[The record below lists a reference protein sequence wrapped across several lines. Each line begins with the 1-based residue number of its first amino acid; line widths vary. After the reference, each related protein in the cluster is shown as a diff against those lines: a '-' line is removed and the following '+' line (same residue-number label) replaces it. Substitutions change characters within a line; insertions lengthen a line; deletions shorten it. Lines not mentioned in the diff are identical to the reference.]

1 MDDDFRDLYQY
12 IGVAVPAAGNA
23 RPARFERRAADER
36 PQLDSG
42 EDSPSSP
49 NHHRRQVKGKRK
61 TKSTVPVTHKS
72 EDDAD
77 FAPIE
82 AVVTPMKPSKKRAH
96 TPSKHPAVS
105 SPIRKKRN
113 SAKPAFEDRSQ
124 IARTP
129 SPLPKRHST
138 RQTPKVKAYV
148 EEDSDEEEE
157 DQVDEEQ
164 DEQEDESEAEV
175 EEALVADVS
184 LPPVSDGDDEVAKSG
199 SDD

>member
-23 RPARFERRAADER
+23 RPARFERRAPDER

-61 TKSTVPVTHKS
+61 TKFTVPATHES
-72 EDDAD
+72 DDDAD
-77 FAPIE
+77 FASIE
-82 AVVTPMKPSKKRAH
+82 AAVTPMKPSKKRAH
-96 TPSKHPAVS
+96 TPSKHPAMT
-105 SPIRKKRN
+105 SPTRKKRIG
-113 SAKPAFEDRSQ
+113 AKPASEDRIQ
-124 IARTP
+124 TARTP
-129 SPLPKRHST
+129 SPLPKRRST
-138 RQTPKVKAYV
+138 RQTPKAKTYV

-157 DQVDEEQ
+157 DQVDEEI
-164 DEQEDESEAEV
+164 DEQEDEEEAEV

-184 LPPVSDGDDEVAKSG
+184 LPPVSDGDDEVAESG
-199 SDD
+199 SD